1 MTVALA
7 LCASLLW
14 GTSDFLGG
22 TAARRLPATGVVLVS
37 QAAALI
43 GLLVV
48 AAATG
53 AFDVPIGY
61 LGWAIAA
68 AVVGVVALVSFYAA
82 LAGGTMGV
90 VAPIAALGVV
100 VPVVVGLAQGD
111 RPSAWQGVGVAVA
124 VVGVVLASGPEL
136 RSAEAAGVA
145 RPLLLAGVAAAG
157 FGTVI
162 VCVAHGAQTSTTM
175 TLLVMRATSVVALG
189 TLALAGTV
197 AVGTGRRDLPL
208 LVAIGAGDVSANA
221 ALAVAS
227 TRGLLSVVA
236 VLSSLYPAV
245 TVLLARAVHDERLA
259 RVQAVGVTAALV
271 GVVLIASG

>member
-22 TAARRLPATGVVLVS
+22 TASRRLPATGVVVVS
-37 QAAALI
+37 QAAALV

-53 AFDVPIGY
+53 AFDDPIGY
-61 LGWAIAA
+61 LGWAVAA

-100 VPVVVGLAQGD
+100 VPVAVGLAQGD

-136 RSAEAAGVA
+136 RSAEAAGGS
-145 RPLLLAGVAAAG
+145 RPLFLAGVAAAG

-162 VCVAHGAQTSTTM
+162 ACVAHGAQTSTTM
-175 TLLVMRATSVVALG
+175 TLLVMRATSVLALG

-208 LVAIGAGDVSANA
+208 LV
-221 ALAVAS
+221 
-227 TRGLLSVVA
+227 T
-236 VLSSLYPAV
+236 
-245 TVLLARAVHDERLA
+245 
-259 RVQAVGVTAALV
+259 
-271 GVVLIASG
+271 